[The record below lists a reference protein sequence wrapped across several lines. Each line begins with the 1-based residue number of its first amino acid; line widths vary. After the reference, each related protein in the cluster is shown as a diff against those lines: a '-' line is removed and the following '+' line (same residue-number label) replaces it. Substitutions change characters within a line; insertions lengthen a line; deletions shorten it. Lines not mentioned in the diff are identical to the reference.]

1 MGVGWGGVVRYILL
15 AWAGNTFDS
24 MDLSGGGGGVKQDE
38 ALQVKKKINLN
49 IFWQMSVLHWWNII
63 FSTRQHLQT
72 Y

>member
-1 MGVGWGGVVRYILL
+1 MGVWGVRYILL

-24 MDLSGGGGGVKQDE
+24 MDLSGGGMKQDE

-49 IFWQMSVLHWWNII
+49 IFWQMSVLHWWNIT